1 MIRHEA
7 INAAIYAQPMGGL
20 KEEML
25 EALRQAKSVRG
36 LRRTTLFGGSIAP
49 EPLRITH
56 RPKEIEARLVP
67 GTGLTAVHASP

>member
-1 MIRHEA
+1 MISHEA
-7 INAAIYAQPMGGL
+7 IHAAIYTQPMGGL
-20 KEEML
+20 KAEML
-25 EALRQAKSVRG
+25 AALRQAKSVRG

-56 RPKEIEARLVP
+56 RPKEIEGRLVP